1 MVGPESMDQVYGKL
15 MNELNIFYGKFNAE
29 SGFTPPPGMTDGHII
44 PQQQQ
49 QTSGLGQSASAQVVV
64 GVGGDVMG
72 GIEGQ
77 QRGGRAT
84 IPNNNGTS
92 IKLKSLLGPAPNEK
106 NRHLGD
112 GIPQF

>member
-1 MVGPESMDQVYGKL
+1 MVGPEFIAQVAGKL
-15 MNELNIFYGKFNAE
+15 SNELSVLYSKVNVEPAFK
-29 SGFTPPPGMTDGHII
+29 PPEMTDGGII

-49 QTSGLGQSASAQVVV
+49 QKSGLGQSASGQD
-64 GVGGDVMG
+64 GVDAGESVMD